1 MVILF
6 AVWKTSSYSKQ
17 QNATKLLKLILLF
30 AKQQQQQFTTTEP
43 HKPEK
48 KRELNLLDAKIRASA
63 DMKNKAARNI
73 YNTFWTQA

>member
-6 AVWKTSSYSKQ
+6 AVWKTSSYSK
-17 QNATKLLKLILLF
+17 
-30 AKQQQQQFTTTEP
+30 QQQQFTTTEP

-73 YNTFWTQA
+73 YNTF